1 MGYPVKENLHGV
13 CTTQVRALAEKY
25 FGGWQAA
32 SPVRAAPAAAA
43 NVGVAAGA
51 AGYGSPEA
59 GPDAAQALHPAAAAA
74 VNRAGSSGPGMER
87 ADAAGAGGGAGRFEM
102 VARAGP
108 AVMQAYHRP
117 SLASPDAVT
126 LDVIRRAAPYRARS
140 GGLYTVRRR

>member
-32 SPVRAAPAAAA
+32 SPVRAAPAAA
-43 NVGVAAGA
+43 A